1 MLLLQLF
8 RFEKLETL
16 CFKQNVITD
25 DILKILSQLKSLT
38 KLIIDSKEMTTSGV
52 LYLINKSSN
61 KLSEIHV
68 MHFHYLILIL
78 LFFRNIHFYNFIDFY
93 F

>member
-1 MLLLQLF
+1 MF
-8 RFEKLETL
+8 RFENLETL

-68 MHFHYLILIL
+68 NKEFINEKTITA
-78 LFFRNIHFYNFIDFY
+78 FVNKANINPKIMYKFIS
-93 F
+93 